1 MQHPVLRDHTVGTQ
15 KILRQIVKD
24 LFDSRLYVIKPTMC
38 AAEEEKYKDRMWRK
52 RKRLPVMSTFACLF
66 FLTLPLNSSWL
77 VSGSQVYSS
86 RTLLGSD
93 AALCI
98 CSGEDR
104 TTAAI
109 NYSAGTPM
117 PQSLLGIL
125 PVCYQHFLP
134 SCFSHIHSCANS
146 RHKWAR
152 IV

>member
-1 MQHPVLRDHTVGTQ
+1 
-15 KILRQIVKD
+15 
-24 LFDSRLYVIKPTMC
+24 MC
-38 AAEEEKYKDRMWRK
+38 CRGRKVQGQNAEKKEKAARNEHFC
-52 RKRLPVMSTFACLF
+52 LLF

-104 TTAAI
+104 TAAAI

-134 SCFSHIHSCANS
+134 SCFSHIHSCAKS

-152 IV
+152 IDSFFTYLQVSIFTSDGEERAQPML